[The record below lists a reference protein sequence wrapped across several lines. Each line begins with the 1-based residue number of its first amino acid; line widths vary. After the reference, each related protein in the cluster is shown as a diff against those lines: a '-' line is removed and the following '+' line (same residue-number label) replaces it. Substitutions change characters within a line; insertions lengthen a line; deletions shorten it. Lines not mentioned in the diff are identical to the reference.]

1 MNALNWVYHVETNV
15 NVKDVEIELN
25 YSLGLLPSIRRK
37 LDANVRSQNAAKNTV
52 NVTVSERSVASNAN
66 ALTVRTYN
74 LSLRKITNVILKKS
88 K

>member
-1 MNALNWVYHVETNV
+1 VNALNLVYHVETNV

-25 YSLGLLPSIRRK
+25 YSLGLLPSIRKK

-52 NVTVSERSVASNAN
+52 NVTISERSVASNAN
-66 ALTVRTYN
+66 ALTARTYS